1 MVPRRGAKAELADYT
16 PVKGCMAIRPYGYAI
31 WELIQQGLDK
41 RFKATGHVNAYFP
54 LFIPEKLLTRE
65 AEHVEGFSPQVAWVT
80 RGGDEDLEERLAI
93 RPTSEVIIGTMYA
106 KWIKSWRDL
115 PVLINQ
121 WANVVRWE
129 KVTRPFLRTTEF
141 LWQEGH
147 TAHETEGE
155 AQDETM
161 KILALYKEFVETELA
176 MPVIDG
182 QKSESEKFAGAS
194 RTYSIEALMGD
205 GRALQAGTSHNLGQN
220 FAKAFEIQFQG
231 RDKTVQHA
239 WTTSWGVS
247 TRLIGGVIMTHGD
260 DSGLILPPR
269 VAPTRSSSCR
279 SPRGNWQETV
289 LPKAR
294 EIQADLAA
302 QGVRVM
308 LDDRDAYSP
317 GWKFAEWEMRG
328 VPVRLE
334 IGPKDIEKSQV
345 MLARR
350 DTREKLPTPMDGT
363 RGAQSAGLLDDIQA
377 VALPA
382 RRQFREDHTQRV
394 TSYDEFKAVMEGRPG
409 FVIARWCGSGECEA
423 QIKAETQATLRNI
436 PFTGDVRRWHVREVR
451 STRDRRRRGS
461 RSRTDPNRR
470 ARLRRKLSR
479 RIGPSRGDALE
490 CRVSPRDLLAARN
503 RTERLAK
510 LMPPPGLL

>member
-1 MVPRRGAKAELADYT
+1 MAEKDKGNKGDDHVTAITKQSEDFSRWYLDVVRRAELADYT

-31 WELIQQGLDK
+31 WELIQQGLDR

-54 LFIPEKLLTRE
+54 LFIPESLLMRE
-65 AEHVEGFSPQVAWVT
+65 AEHVEGFAPQVAWVT
-80 RGGDEDLEERLAI
+80 RGGDEELEERLI
-93 RPTSEVIIGTMYA
+93 VRPTSEVIIGTMYS

-147 TAHETEGE
+147 TAHETEAE
-155 AQDETM
+155 AQEETM
-161 KILALYKEFVETELA
+161 RILALYKEFAETELA

-231 RDKTVQHA
+231 RDKALQHA

-269 VAPTRSSSCR
+269 VAPHQVVIV
-279 SPRGNWQETV
+279 PIQRGNWQETV

-294 EIQADLAA
+294 EIQAQLAA
-302 QGVRVM
+302 QGVRVL
-308 LDDRDAYSP
+308 LDDSDAYTP
-317 GWKFAEWEMRG
+317 GWKFAEYEMRG
-328 VPVRLE
+328 VPLRLE

-345 MLARR
+345 LLARR
-350 DTREKLPTPMDGT
+350 DTREKLPTPMDGLAGT
-363 RGAQSAGLLDDIQA
+363 IVGLLETIQKTLFDRA
-377 VALPA
+377 VK
-382 RRQFREDHTQRV
+382 FREEHTTRV
-394 TSYDEFKAVMEGRPG
+394 STYDEFKALMEGRPG
-409 FVIARWCGSGECEA
+409 FLIAGWCGSGDCEA

-436 PFTGDVRRWHVREVR
+436 PFGAEQAAGTCVKCGRPSTGEAWF
-451 STRDRRRRGS
+451 
-461 RSRTDPNRR
+461 
-470 ARLRRKLSR
+470 
-479 RIGPSRGDALE
+479 
-490 CRVSPRDLLAARN
+490 
-503 RTERLAK
+503 AK
-510 LMPPPGLL
+510 AY